1 MLARLLGFMLSNR
14 GGIAPIL
21 ALFYPRNVCVFTV
34 ALCAFCIG
42 LAIVIIHNYHAEY
55 PSGNTPEWQSA
66 IGLFVTNAANLMKA
80 IKDTLRASKLAQAI
94 PNNFLVSLP
103 HPSKSGANREEQSEL
118 HSYAWWYSGL
128 ILIFI

>member
-1 MLARLLGFMLSNR
+1 MRVYCSL
-14 GGIAPIL
+14 
-21 ALFYPRNVCVFTV
+21 VCN
-34 ALCAFCIG
+34 LHRSG
-42 LAIVIIHNYHAEY
+42 YSNYHTEY

-94 PNNFLVSLP
+94 PNNLLVSLP
-103 HPSKSGANREEQSEL
+103 HSSESGANHEEQREL

-128 ILIFI
+128 ILILYSEATLLQQPGSVSVEEQ